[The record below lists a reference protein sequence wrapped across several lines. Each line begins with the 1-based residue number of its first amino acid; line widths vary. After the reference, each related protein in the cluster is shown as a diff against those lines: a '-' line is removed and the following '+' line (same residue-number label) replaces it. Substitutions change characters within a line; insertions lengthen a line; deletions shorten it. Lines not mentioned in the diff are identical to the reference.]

1 MDQPTTDQMPSQ
13 PMLGQEDMLELVRRQ
28 QAGNV
33 SIRAFCEHHHIA
45 QSKFYYWRRK
55 YSRQK
60 EQENDTGFA
69 LLQPQHSIGAGRPYC
84 EIITSAGTCIRFY
97 QPVPP
102 SILQSLM

>member
-55 YSRQK
+55 YGKQK

-69 LLQPQHSIGAGRPYC
+69 LLQPQHTLVLVCRIVRLLRLQEPASGSTNRY
-84 EIITSAGTCIRFY
+84 RL
-97 QPVPP
+97 P
-102 SILQSLM
+102 SYNH